1 MADSPL
7 TKRLLIK
14 PGFRI
19 RLIAP
24 PEGYEAMLQPLPEGA
39 AVVDP
44 TEQPTDFVQ
53 VFTTDRESFDRLVP
67 AAIVAVRPDGIL
79 WVSYPK
85 LTSTAAADLSRDVIW
100 ELGKSLGWHPVTQIS
115 IDETWSALR
124 FRPD

>member
-14 PGFRI
+14 PGFRL

-24 PEGYEAMLQPLPEGA
+24 PEGYEAMLQPLPDGA
-39 AVVDP
+39 AVVDA

-53 VFTTDRESFDRLVP
+53 VFAADRDSFERLVP

-79 WVSYPK
+79 WISYPK
-85 LTSTAAADLSRDVIW
+85 LTSAAAGDLSRDVIW
-100 ELGKSLGWHPVTQIS
+100 ELSRPFGWHPVSQIS